1 MSDQNIKTFPCK
13 NCGADLEFKP
23 GTNSLKCPYCSAENE
38 ITAVEVD
45 IQELDYTAY
54 LQKQEKDEKTE
65 ERITLNCESCGA
77 QISLDKNI
85 TGDECPFCGSKVVA
99 QERSVKVIKPES
111 LLPFQITKEQAA
123 DYFKKWLKKRWFAPN
138 KVKKFAR
145 MDGLNGIYAPYWTYD
160 CQTTTEYKGR
170 RGEYYYTTESYTTE
184 ENGQTVTKTRQVRH
198 TNWYSAAGRVQKGF
212 DDVLVMASGSL
223 PAKIAEKLTPWDME
237 NLVPYSENYLSGFR
251 VESYST
257 GLAQGFENAKIKM
270 DPLIRMAV
278 EQDIGGDEQIINTM
292 NVTYRDITFKHLLLP
307 IWISAFK
314 FKDKVYRFLVNART
328 GEVQGERP
336 WSWLKIVFAA
346 LAAAAVIG
354 TVITLF
360 LMYRNGR

>member
-1 MSDQNIKTFPCK
+1 MSDNNIKTFPCK
-13 NCGADLEFKP
+13 KCGADLEFKP
-23 GTNSLKCPYCSAENE
+23 GTNSLTCPYCSAKNE
-38 ITAVEVD
+38 ITAVEGD
-45 IQELDYTAY
+45 IKELDYTAY
-54 LQKQEKDEKTE
+54 LHKLEKEEKTE

-99 QERSVKVIKPES
+99 QEKSVKMIKPES
-111 LLPFQITKEQAA
+111 LLPFQITREQAA
-123 DYFKKWLKKRWFAPN
+123 GYFKNWLKKRWFAPN

-160 CQTTTEYKGR
+160 SQTTTDYKGK
-170 RGEYYYTTESYTTE
+170 RGEYYYTTDSYTTE

-198 TNWYSAAGRVQKGF
+198 TNWYSAAGRVQRAF
-212 DDVLVMASGSL
+212 DDILIMASGSL
-223 PAKIAEKLTPWDME
+223 PVKIAEKLSPWDLD
-237 NLVPYSENYLSGFR
+237 NLVPYNQSYLSGFR

-257 GLAQGFENAKIKM
+257 GLVQGFENAKTKM

-278 EQDIGGDEQIINTM
+278 KQDIGGDEQVISSM

-307 IWISAFK
+307 VWISAFK

-336 WSWLKIVFAA
+336 WSWLKITLAA
-346 LAAAAVIG
+346 LAAAAIIG
-354 TVITLF
+354 TGVVIF
-360 LMYRNGR
+360 LMYRNGG